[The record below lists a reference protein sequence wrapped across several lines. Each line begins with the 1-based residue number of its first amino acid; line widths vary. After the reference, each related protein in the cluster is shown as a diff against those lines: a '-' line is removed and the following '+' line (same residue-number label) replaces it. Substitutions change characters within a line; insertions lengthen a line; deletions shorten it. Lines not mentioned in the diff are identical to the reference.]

1 MLRTVSKFWHLLMPA
16 HADQSAMSHHR
27 TQTTAAGDAI
37 APAADAI
44 AKCPPLFDLHQRD
57 GMSVGFA
64 EASETGDIPTI
75 VSNDRGLYEGD
86 LGCYFRAFRATN
98 LDRPYHNLRHMLH
111 VTWLCYQA
119 AGYYRD
125 RLTPRQ
131 IRNLLIAALLH
142 DFDHPGHPHPGAD
155 DPDGINIGIAIAG
168 LRRCIA
174 PEDQPFLP
182 AIEALIQATHY
193 PYPVSG
199 DKLDLPEQIIRD
211 ADLAQALSPVWIQQ
225 VVIGLARERRIARL
239 DVLKMQPEFLAA
251 ISFTTDWARER
262 FPPRVVAAKIAEA
275 KRLLALLV
283 AGNRYDGAVR
293 SAASGR
299 AITASRSPR
308 AKPCNASPR
317 GKLRRQASTNSRV
330 GSGGANRR

>member
-1 MLRTVSKFWHLLMPA
+1 MFRTVSKSWHLLMPA
-16 HADQSAMSHHR
+16 HGDQSAMSHHR

-37 APAADAI
+37 APAA
-44 AKCPPLFDLHQRD
+44 
-57 GMSVGFA
+57 SVGFA

-86 LGCYFRAFRATN
+86 LGGYFRALFFRATN

-119 AGYYRD
+119 AEYYRD

-131 IRNLLIAALLH
+131 IRNLLIAALFH
-142 DFDHPGHPHPGAD
+142 DFDHSGHPHPGAD
-155 DPDGINIGIAIAG
+155 DPDGINIRIAIAG

-174 PEDQPFLP
+174 PEDRPFLP

-193 PYPVSG
+193 PYTVSG

-211 ADLAQALSPVWIQQ
+211 ADVAQALSPVWIQQ
-225 VVIGLARERRIARL
+225 IVIGLARERRIGPL

-251 ISFTTDWARER
+251 ISFNTDWARER

-283 AGNRYDGAVR
+283 GGNR
-293 SAASGR
+293 
-299 AITASRSPR
+299 
-308 AKPCNASPR
+308 
-317 GKLRRQASTNSRV
+317 L
-330 GSGGANRR
+330 